1 MSKLLVFLVFILP
14 LSIAAQTNSVPVS
27 VAYQDGLRFATADT
41 SFSTT
46 IRFRIQSRVGYISE
60 ALDKST
66 PSQFDLRI
74 RRLRLRFDGNLIN
87 EKLTYSIQFSFS
99 RADMDWDVSGV
110 PNVLRDAMIW
120 YQPWKG
126 MKIGMGQGKLP
137 GNRQRIISSGE
148 QEFTDRSMVNAAYT
162 LDRDV
167 GLFAYQNIQL
177 KKVVVRVKAALTAG
191 EGRNP
196 NLTDKGLATTGR
208 IEILPFGEFSNNND
222 FSEADIAFEP
232 KPKLSIA
239 GVAHYNDRAIR
250 TQGQLGKLMGT
261 SHYISSWM
269 ADMVFKYNGFA
280 LSAEYLIRNDD
291 NPFDKRGSSLYV
303 LTGQGLNVQASVVFE
318 NLWCIAGRYALT
330 KPGEKIKFLEPERK
344 QYGICFSKF
353 LKGHRI
359 KIQTEIQFNEEYR
372 YSSNSSLNI
381 KQFMAGYLQIELGI

>member
-1 MSKLLVFLVFILP
+1 MIKLLSFFLLLLP
-14 LSIAAQTNSVPVS
+14 LSIAAQNASFPVS
-27 VAYQDGLRFATADT
+27 VAYQNGLRFATEDT

-46 IRFRIQSRVGYISE
+46 IRFRVQSRAGYISE
-60 ALDKST
+60 ALDKTT
-66 PSQFDLRI
+66 PSQFDLRV
-74 RRLRLRFDGNLIN
+74 RRLRLRLDGNLIN
-87 EKLTYSIQFSFS
+87 QKLTYNIQLSFS

-126 MKIGMGQGKLP
+126 MKIGMGQSKLP
-137 GNRQRIISSGE
+137 GNRQFIMSSGDLE
-148 QEFTDRSMVNAAYT
+148 LIDRSIVSTAYT

-167 GLFAYQNIQL
+167 GVFAYQNINV
-177 KKVVVRVKAALTAG
+177 KKVVVRLKAALTSG

-196 NLTDKGLATTGR
+196 NLTNKGLATTGR

-250 TQGQLGKLMGT
+250 TQGQLGKMMAT

-318 NLWCIAGRYALT
+318 NMWCIAGRYALT
-330 KPGEKIKFLEPERK
+330 APGEKIKFLEPERK

-359 KIQTEIQFNEEYR
+359 KIQTEIQFNEEYK
-372 YSSNSSLNI
+372 YSSNKSLSI
-381 KQFMAGYLQIELGI
+381 KQFMAGYLQVELGI